1 MKNPVLT
8 PHEAISHIKSRSDF
22 QANLRQRALQ
32 ILNWVNE
39 WNQVQ
44 PPENQVLC
52 FLREGVNVAFCLDRD
67 NNREKKKRPNFLVI
81 KARNDYLDFGLG
93 ERPGDQYRTAF
104 EPLKDHKTRWILHR
118 QQFPSVDDDLLKRA
132 FLEAMERQLSMTTKE
147 RSRSTTSR
155 KSKPLGETYL
165 EAQRTVAV
173 AKYGEDPLTDREA
186 AKQFARRAREIF
198 LEHNVVY
205 PWVEIV
211 EGAHV
216 LRSDGG
222 YRRIAA
228 VESNTSRGFHKI
240 DKAGPGALEVYRDY
254 FVSNRDQ
261 LYQALTEV
269 ESRQALHAWS
279 EQISG
284 EIRERLTNIKQE
296 MLSPYN
302 KVRKLVDLHL
312 QALVSMSIELADH
325 RLRLVPYLFLPLDS
339 QIISY
344 PTLFTEADLRSVGL
358 NRRATYKDV
367 GSRATYVALQE
378 RVAER
383 AVEMSQLTDSTFYPI
398 FFDLL
403 WNRRDTNW
411 GRNLFETVPER
422 SRGKSLM

>member
-8 PHEAISHIKSRSDF
+8 PHEAINHIKRRSDF

-32 ILNWVNE
+32 IMNWVIE
-39 WNQVQ
+39 WNQAQ

-67 NNREKKKRPNFLVI
+67 NNRVKKKRPNFLVI

-93 ERPGDQYRTAF
+93 ERPGDRYRRAF
-104 EPLKDHKTRWILHR
+104 EPLKDHKTRWILRR
-118 QQFPSVDDDLLKRA
+118 QQFPGVDDDLLKRA
-132 FLEAMERQLSMTTKE
+132 FLEAMERQLSSPTKQQSQ
-147 RSRSTTSR
+147 RTTSQR
-155 KSKPLGETYL
+155 SKPLGVTSH
-165 EAQRTVAV
+165 ATTQAVAV
-173 AKYGEDPLTDREA
+173 GKHGEDPLTDPKA
-186 AKQFARRAREIF
+186 ARQFAKRAREIF

-228 VESNTSRGFHKI
+228 VESNTSRGFHKV
-240 DKAGPGALEVYRDY
+240 DKAGPGALEVYREF
-254 FVSNRDQ
+254 FVTNSDQ
-261 LYQALTEV
+261 LRKALAEV
-269 ESRQALHAWS
+269 ESRQALHVWS
-279 EQISG
+279 EQISD
-284 EIRERLTNIKQE
+284 EIRKKLTNIKQE
-296 MLSPYN
+296 MLRPYN

-312 QALVSMSIELADH
+312 QALVSTSIELADH

-344 PTLFTEADLRSVGL
+344 PTLFSEADLRSVGL

-367 GSRATYVALQE
+367 GSRATYDALQE

-383 AVEMSQLTDSTFYPI
+383 AAEMSELTDSTFYPI

-403 WNRRDTNW
+403 WNRRDLNW